1 MENRI
6 PDGCMQNGSGLRYP
20 GFSVV
25 FIQMF
30 SLDRFKEFDLDKA
43 LSSGIVTRMAKS
55 IDHLIFVMN
64 RKDRENIRRFK
75 LDGFGFSLSLDDPY
89 HIDMKGNVHVE
100 MLVLFGYMV
109 SITYRFVFDG
119 NLCSLSEPACTDHI
133 IALLSSHLSA
143 EYWSRNEGEEETN
156 INLEINDFRIS
167 GLRISEN
174 GQVLEKGKEDSL
186 QLKGCSRV
194 FDELSV
200 RYKRFIRSR
209 CSSYRQ
215 MTTREEKYLN
225 EKSACD
231 DAGSYEDL
239 HYALVDIWEN
249 VMHHSDDGDDI
260 FSSIRKERLSES
272 EIINHI
278 RDCHQEELIGLM
290 TLYPEEW
297 TYRDR
302 KSYDEIC
309 GENIAID
316 IDDLVLVNANVCVV
330 IGTYGRRGT
339 DSPVNWA
346 EHLEERAEYH
356 VSWPEYMAIL
366 EMVLAKK
373 YILNRVED
381 ELVEASMNTA
391 NVSSS
396 ELIAR
401 NAELSMRFSRMIV
414 QLNVVKY
421 SKFMSHKVMFDRTT
435 RRLDLENDQK
445 KLIKLMEM
453 TDSSLHNISDYKSVK
468 ADMVLNVILAIISV
482 VSTFEILFQNVSLP
496 FLEYFGM
503 HSSDTAA
510 LLVWFVAAL
519 ALFGLLLL
527 FVNILKRIVEKFKKL
542 VFRK

>member
-143 EYWSRNEGEEETN
+143 EYWSRNEGEDETN

-260 FSSIRKERLSES
+260 FSSIRKERLSEP

-519 ALFGLLLL
+519 ALFGLLFL

>member
-1 MENRI
+1 MENRL
-6 PDGCMQNGSGLRYP
+6 PTDCMQKGCGLRYP

-25 FIQMF
+25 LIQMF
-30 SLDRFKEFDLDKA
+30 SLDKFKEFDMDKA
-43 LSSGIVTRMAKS
+43 LSSGIVARITKS

-64 RKDRENIRRFK
+64 RKDRENVRRFK
-75 LDGFGFSLSLDDPY
+75 LDGFSFSLSLDDPY
-89 HIDMKGNVHVE
+89 HIDMKGNVQVE

-109 SITYRFVFDG
+109 SVTYRFVFDG

-143 EYWSRNEGEEETN
+143 EHWSRNEGEEETN
-156 INLEINDFRIS
+156 INLEIKDFCIS

-174 GQVLEKGKEDSL
+174 GKVLPGGKEDTL
-186 QLKGCSRV
+186 HLEGCSRV

-200 RYKRFIRSR
+200 RYKRFVRSQ

-225 EKSACD
+225 EKSACE
-231 DAGSYEDL
+231 DAGSYDDL
-239 HYALVDIWEN
+239 HYAMVDIWEN
-249 VMHHSDDGDDI
+249 VMHHSYYGDDI
-260 FSSIRKERLSES
+260 FSNSRIERLTES
-272 EIINHI
+272 EIVNHI
-278 RDCHQEELIGLM
+278 RNCHQEELIGLM

-297 TYRDR
+297 PYRDR

-356 VSWPEYMAIL
+356 VSWPEYMSIL

-373 YILNRVED
+373 YIVNSVED
-381 ELVEASMNTA
+381 ELVEASMNMS

-414 QLNVVKY
+414 QLNIVKY

-435 RRLDLENDQK
+435 KRLDLENDQK

-453 TDSSLHNISDYKSVK
+453 TDSSLHNISDYRSVK

-503 HSSDTAA
+503 KSSDTAA

-527 FVNILKRIVEKFKKL
+527 FVNIFKKIVEKFKKL